1 MGVFIF
7 NKDEIM
13 KNNLKSALLPILFS
27 LLFFYISFYN
37 FKSKIDLNYLDF
49 IEIKCHIK
57 EHVKIEGGKSSS
69 LKIKVYEYPYFEF
82 TSYNQEF
89 IKAEGENVMMNLYS
103 KYKDYTND
111 TILITIKKT
120 DFERIKKTIA
130 ADYKSI
136 FFDEVVKF
144 YSLSDFNKKYL
155 YLNVTEVNDFD
166 NSGKTFFSWLFLIL
180 GSISTLIS
188 LLFLRK

>member
-1 MGVFIF
+1 
-7 NKDEIM
+7 M
-13 KNNLKSALLPILFS
+13 KNNLKSALLAIILSF
-27 LLFFYISFYN
+27 LFFYISFYN

-57 EHVKIEGGKSSS
+57 EHIKIEGGKSSS
-69 LKIKVYEYPYFEF
+69 LKIKVYEFPYFEF
-82 TSYNQEF
+82 TSSDREF
-89 IKAEGENVMMNLYS
+89 INAQGANVVMNLYS

-111 TILITIKKT
+111 SILITIKKS
-120 DFERIKKTIA
+120 DFERINKTKT

-155 YLNVTEVNDFD
+155 YLNVSEVNDFD
-166 NSGKTFFSWLFLIL
+166 NSGKTFLFWLFLVL

-188 LLFLRK
+188 LLFLRN